1 LKTSIRILIVVL
13 ILFFSVSLINAAPN
27 ANASNSSSQVSQQ
40 RNTNSLTGANL
51 KACQNK
57 EKSLQKRSDQLVKT
71 TENMIENFDKIA
83 DHVKGYYT
91 DTVIPAGKTVA
102 NYDDLLA
109 AIAEK
114 KLAAKEDLAQA
125 EVGIDDLNCESNS
138 PKDLLTQF
146 RTDMLVVKKD
156 LQEYRAAI
164 NDLIV
169 AVRSSTGTENSSN
182 NQDNE

>member
-1 LKTSIRILIVVL
+1 LKT
-13 ILFFSVSLINAAPN
+13 
-27 ANASNSSSQVSQQ
+27 
-40 RNTNSLTGANL
+40 LT
-51 KACQNK
+51 
-57 EKSLQKRSDQLVKT
+57 KSP
-71 TENMIENFDKIA
+71 I
-83 DHVKGYYT
+83 
-91 DTVIPAGKTVA
+91 TVIPAGKTVA